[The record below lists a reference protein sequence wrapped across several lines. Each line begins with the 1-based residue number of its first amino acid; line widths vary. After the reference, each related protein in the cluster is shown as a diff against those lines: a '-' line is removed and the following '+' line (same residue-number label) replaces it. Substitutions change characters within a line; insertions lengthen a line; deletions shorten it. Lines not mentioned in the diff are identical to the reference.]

1 MSPPDPASTAPVVL
15 VVEDDA
21 MARDLVEQI
30 LDDAGYRVLAAE
42 SGARAIEIVRN
53 GPPDLVVLD
62 IMMPGMEG
70 REVCRWLRSNP
81 STEAVPVIFLSA
93 IDSLAEKLK
102 AFEAG
107 GNDFVSKP
115 FDDRQFLKKVKD
127 LLRLS
132 GARTSMERIRRR

>member
-1 MSPPDPASTAPVVL
+1 MPENPAEILIV
-15 VVEDDA
+15 DDEPLI
-21 MARDLVEQI
+21 REI
-30 LDDAGYRVLAAE
+30 LTRKLKSSGYRPIPAENAFEALNTMRDHPCPLVL
-42 SGARAIEIVRN
+42 S
-53 GPPDLVVLD
+53 D

-81 STEAVPVIFLSA
+81 TTEAVPVIFLSA

-115 FDDRQFLKKVKD
+115 FDDRQFVKKVKD